1 MRHYQE
7 EQYLDTNFIKEALNL
22 QFGISFM
29 MDQQAQLL
37 DHISFEIL
45 KQALNLFTRLLESH

>member
-1 MRHYQE
+1 
-7 EQYLDTNFIKEALNL
+7 LDTNFIKEALNL

-45 KQALNLFTRLLESH
+45 RQVLNLFTRLLESH